1 VKIQSSTTRPAIPA
15 DGSSPRSAVSQAY
28 ASGTASSSSAQV
40 ELSPVSRKLVELQNG
55 KSDVSAE
62 RVAAIRAAIASGQIK
77 IDPEKIADGLI
88 ASARDL
94 LK

>member
-1 VKIQSSTTRPAIPA
+1 VKIQSSTTRPAAPSDA
-15 DGSSPRSAVSQAY
+15 ASPRTALSQAY
-28 ASGTASSSSAQV
+28 SSGGGSSSAQV
-40 ELSPVSRKLVELQNG
+40 ELSPVARKMVELQNG
-55 KSDVSAE
+55 ASDIDAE
-62 RVAAIRAAIASGQIK
+62 KVAAIRAAIASGQIK

>member
-1 VKIQSSTTRPAIPA
+1 VKIQSSTTRPAVPTDSA
-15 DGSSPRSAVSQAY
+15 SPRSAVSQAY
-28 ASGTASSSSAQV
+28 SSGGGSSSAQV
-40 ELSPVSRKLVELQNG
+40 ELSPVSRKMLELQSG
-55 KSDVSAE
+55 TSDVNAE